1 MCIINL
7 ITDGRIIVQSF
18 GGFSETCRGVS
29 VSVSTLWCS
38 GVVTDNRQEGE
49 GDISIPA

>member
-1 MCIINL
+1 MDHNSDYRQKHACAE
-7 ITDGRIIVQSF
+7 V

-38 GVVTDNRQEGE
+38 GMVTDNRQEGE